1 MTFIIAVHVNEGIVL
16 ASDRRT
22 TYSQHIAH
30 DDTVENYIGIHVT
43 NSTDKTFLCPNG
55 AGISICGDASF
66 SNKPITGY
74 IQDMIRTKIKTETKV
89 SDIAQIIMDYFKES
103 DTPNT
108 TFLIAGYSSEQQ
120 LIYKLNLTT
129 NEVVS
134 IDTSA
139 PGAVWDGEVSTLT
152 RLIQPLAIKSDSGIY
167 QDLPNEE
174 ILWNYFTLQDAV
186 DFARFAVET
195 TIQTMRFK
203 NVIETVG
210 GAVDVLVITPDA
222 TKWLQKESLH

>member
-1 MTFIIAVHVNEGIVL
+1 
-16 ASDRRT
+16 
-22 TYSQHIAH
+22 
-30 DDTVENYIGIHVT
+30 
-43 NSTDKTFLCPNG
+43 
-55 AGISICGDASF
+55 
-66 SNKPITGY
+66 
-74 IQDMIRTKIKTETKV
+74 
-89 SDIAQIIMDYFKES
+89 MDYFKES

-222 TKWLQKESLH
+222 TNWLQKESLH

>member
-1 MTFIIAVHVNEGIVL
+1 
-16 ASDRRT
+16 
-22 TYSQHIAH
+22 
-30 DDTVENYIGIHVT
+30 
-43 NSTDKTFLCPNG
+43 
-55 AGISICGDASF
+55 
-66 SNKPITGY
+66 
-74 IQDMIRTKIKTETKV
+74 
-89 SDIAQIIMDYFKES
+89 MDYFKES

>member
-1 MTFIIAVHVNEGIVL
+1 
-16 ASDRRT
+16 
-22 TYSQHIAH
+22 
-30 DDTVENYIGIHVT
+30 
-43 NSTDKTFLCPNG
+43 
-55 AGISICGDASF
+55 
-66 SNKPITGY
+66 
-74 IQDMIRTKIKTETKV
+74 
-89 SDIAQIIMDYFKES
+89 MDYFKES

-210 GAVDVLVITPDA
+210 GAVVVLVITPDA